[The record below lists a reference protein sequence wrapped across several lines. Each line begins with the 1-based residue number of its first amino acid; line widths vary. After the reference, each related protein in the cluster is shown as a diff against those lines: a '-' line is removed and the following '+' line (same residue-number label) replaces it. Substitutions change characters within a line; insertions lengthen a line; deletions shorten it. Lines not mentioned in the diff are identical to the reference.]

1 MKAHTGG
8 SHTQFC
14 EAQGVG
20 RAISKELSYNLPK
33 RSIPSNISYFYLW
46 NNFLDEYGTGFHF
59 PLPLFFFQTFSN
71 IRLGC
76 RSISTLTNQFR
87 TAYSSSLSSASN
99 TYFTIILIFGAA
111 RTNLKSYK
119 RVMMPARY
127 TVWLLQIF
135 FISWRTP
142 YTSAWR

>member
-1 MKAHTGG
+1 MLLVKSFLIIYPKGQYQATFHTPT
-8 SHTQFC
+8 S
-14 EAQGVG
+14 EI
-20 RAISKELSYNLPK
+20 ISLMNMGLV
-33 RSIPSNISYFYLW
+33 FT
-46 NNFLDEYGTGFHF
+46 FLCLF
-59 PLPLFFFQTFSN
+59 FFFQTFSN

-142 YTSAWR
+142 YTSA